1 MSSQKNI
8 FEKIKQKVREV
19 KINWDA
25 IKKRLAD
32 KKAQIVQIKEYR
44 KNTTHISMKTLDDKF
59 KKQQE
64 DVEKEVVTI
73 TSEESSSK
81 KEHEDLE
88 EAKTVY
94 DDSVKVEEELKVG
107 TKDAQKEEA
116 SSAVIELEEKTAEKE
131 EKEAEEGI
139 VEEDKVDIEISKKEE
154 EIKEKKIV
162 AEENA
167 ANA

>member
-44 KNTTHISMKTLDDKF
+44 KNTTAPSMKTLDDKF

-64 DVEKEVVTI
+64 DVEQEVVTI
-73 TSEESSSK
+73 TTEESSSK

-107 TKDAQKEEA
+107 TKDAQKEES